1 MTPIFG
7 EGVVFDA
14 PLAVKAQQLKFVAGA
29 LKGTALRSY
38 VAQIV
43 EECEA
48 FFDGWGESGQRDL
61 LDEMANLTILTV
73 RSRPLAGVLP
83 GGRPRAGAATR
94 RAAPRRRP
102 APPRPAGV
110 ALPARPRGARDAV
123 QGVFAALQGD

>member
-73 RSRPLAGVLP
+73 RCAARARCSSRAQAQPP
-83 GGRPRAGAATR
+83 AA
-94 RAAPRRRP
+94 AAFARL
-102 APPRPAGV
+102 PAGV
-110 ALPARPRGARDAV
+110 ALPARPRGARDAI
-123 QGVFAALQGD
+123 